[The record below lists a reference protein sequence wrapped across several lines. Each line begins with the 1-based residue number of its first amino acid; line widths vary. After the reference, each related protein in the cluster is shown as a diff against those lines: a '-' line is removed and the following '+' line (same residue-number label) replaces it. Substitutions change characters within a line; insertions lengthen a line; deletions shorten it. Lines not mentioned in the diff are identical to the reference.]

1 MMTPVDFTK
10 FPPPG
15 STVLFALDS
24 IMIKGV
30 TLPLDGLPEGGTS
43 LVVEKK
49 KADGSD
55 FSTYTSHGLEGDP
68 VRIRIQL
75 WVDQATGKDW
85 FAQFDKVRSA
95 LIQKTLSKRNAI
107 PVYHPFLAAEGI
119 DSIIFT
125 KRSLPVRL
133 RGLIFAVQLE
143 GLDART
149 ARIGSGGSASKKVE
163 QDKQLQT
170 RATAAKRQ
178 GPAAAQR
185 GKAAK

>member
-1 MMTPVDFTK
+1 MRLPSFTK
-10 FPPPG
+10 FPLPG
-15 STVLFALDS
+15 SGTLFALDAVS
-24 IMIKGV
+24 IKGV
-30 TLPLDGLPEGGTS
+30 VLPLDGLPEGGTS
-43 LVVEKK
+43 LVVERK

-55 FSTYTSHGLEGDP
+55 YATYTSHGLEGDP
-68 VRIRIQL
+68 VRIRLQL
-75 WVDQATGKDW
+75 WVDMATGKDW
-85 FAQFDKVRSA
+85 FAELDKVVDA
-95 LIQKTLSKRNAI
+95 MIQKTLSKRNAI
-107 PVYHPFLAAEGI
+107 PVYHPFLAREGV
-119 DSIIFT
+119 DSVIFT

-149 ARIGSGGSASKKVE
+149 ARIGSGGSKKVA

-178 GPAAAQR
+178 GPAAAQQ